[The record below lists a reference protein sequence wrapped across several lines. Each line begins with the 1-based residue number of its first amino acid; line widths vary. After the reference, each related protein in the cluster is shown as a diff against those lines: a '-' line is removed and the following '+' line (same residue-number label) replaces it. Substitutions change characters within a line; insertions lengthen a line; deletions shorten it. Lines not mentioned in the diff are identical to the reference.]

1 MSNVPMSNVPKSNP
15 PTPDEQKR
23 RVMDNFNRM
32 AANYDSLEFT
42 QRVAKHLL
50 GLANLKAG
58 ENVLDVGTGT
68 GLVATVAAQLVGATG
83 KVVGVDFSPEM
94 LAKARQKAAGIS
106 QLEFREGDAEGLDL
120 PNESFDVVLYASSLF
135 FVPDMVQA
143 VRESWRV
150 LKLGGRIGF
159 SSFGPS
165 FFQPLQ
171 KVWYER
177 LEKHGFSRAGPRPAD
192 RLANVTNCE
201 ALLHDAGFVGV
212 NVQTEQLGYYRTP
225 LERWQ
230 EIEASLE
237 GIPLAQFTQEER
249 TQIKDEY
256 LAELEPIKT
265 EQGLWVD
272 VLANFTF
279 GTKANS

>member
-1 MSNVPMSNVPKSNP
+1 MTNP
-15 PTPDEQKR
+15 PSPDEQKR
-23 RVMDNFNRM
+23 RVMDNFNAM

-50 GLANLKAG
+50 ELADLKVG
-58 ENVLDVGTGT
+58 ESVLDVGTGT
-68 GLVATVAAQLVGATG
+68 GLVATVAAQIVRTTG
-83 KVVGVDFSPEM
+83 NVVGVDFSAEM
-94 LAKARQKAAGIS
+94 LAQAKQKAVGIV
-106 QLEFREGDAEGLDL
+106 QLEFREGDAEKLNFSDEG
-120 PNESFDVVLYASSLF
+120 FDVVLYASSLF
-135 FVPDMVQA
+135 FVPDMAKA

-150 LKLGGRIGF
+150 LEPGGRIGF

-171 KVWYER
+171 KIWYER
-177 LEKHGFSRAGPRPAD
+177 LAKHGFSRAGPSPAD
-192 RLANVTNCE
+192 RLANVASCE
-201 ALLHDAGFVGV
+201 ALLREAGFTNI

-249 TQIKDEY
+249 THIKDEY
-256 LAELEPIKT
+256 LAELELIKT

-272 VLANFTF
+272 VAAHFTF
-279 GTKANS
+279 GTKANP

>member
-1 MSNVPMSNVPKSNP
+1 MPNP

-23 RVMDNFNRM
+23 RVMENFNKM

-42 QRVAKHLL
+42 QRVAKRLL
-50 GLANLKAG
+50 ELANLKAG

-68 GLVATVAAQLVGATG
+68 GLVATVAAQIAGTTG

-94 LAKARQKAAGIS
+94 LAQAKQKAVGIS
-106 QLEFREGDAEGLDL
+106 QLEFIRGDAEHLDL
-120 PNESFDVVLYASSLF
+120 PSERFDVVLYASSLF
-135 FVPDMVQA
+135 FVPDMLQA

-150 LKLGGRIGF
+150 LKPGSRIGF

-171 KVWYER
+171 KMWYER
-177 LEKHGFSRAGPRPAD
+177 LAQHGFSPAGPRPAD
-192 RLANVTNCE
+192 RLAEPTSCE
-201 ALLHDAGFVGV
+201 TLLREAGFT
-212 NVQTEQLGYYRTP
+212 NISVQTEQLGYYRTP

-237 GIPLAQFTQEER
+237 GIPLAQFSKEEKA
-249 TQIKDEY
+249 QIKDEY
-256 LAELEPIKT
+256 LAELESIKT
-265 EQGLWVD
+265 EQGLWID
-272 VLANFTF
+272 VAANFTF

>member
-1 MSNVPMSNVPKSNP
+1 MTNA

-23 RVMDNFNRM
+23 RVMDNFNKM

-42 QRVAKHLL
+42 RRCAQRLL
-50 GLANLKAG
+50 ELANLETG
-58 ENVLDVGTGT
+58 ESVLDVGTGT
-68 GLVATVAAQLVGATG
+68 GLVATVAAHTVGTTG

-94 LAKARQKAAGIS
+94 LAQAKQKATGIS
-106 QLEFREGDAEGLDL
+106 HLEFHEGDAEHLDL
-120 PNESFDVVLYASSLF
+120 PDESFDVVLYASSLF
-135 FVPDMVQA
+135 FVPNMLQA

-150 LKLGGRIGF
+150 LKPGGRLGF

-177 LEKHGFSRAGPRPAD
+177 LAKHGFSLSGPRPAD
-192 RLANVTNCE
+192 RLAAVASCE
-201 ALLHDAGFVGV
+201 ALLGEAGFTSV

-225 LERWQ
+225 SERWQ

-237 GIPLAQFTQEER
+237 GIPLAQFSEEER
-249 TQIKDEY
+249 AQIKEEY
-256 LAELEPIKT
+256 LAELEPLKT

-272 VLANFTF
+272 VATHFSF
-279 GTKANS
+279 GSKPIT

>member
-1 MSNVPMSNVPKSNP
+1 MSNVPKSNA

-23 RVMDNFNRM
+23 RVMDNFNAM

-50 GLANLKAG
+50 ELANLKAG
-58 ENVLDVGTGT
+58 ESVLDVGTGT
-68 GLVATVAAQLVGATG
+68 GLVATVAAHTVGTTG

-94 LAKARQKAAGIS
+94 LAQAKQKATEIS
-106 QLEFREGDAEGLDL
+106 WLEFREGDAEHLDL
-120 PNESFDVVLYASSLF
+120 PGEQFDVVLYASSLF
-135 FVPDMVQA
+135 FVPDMLQA

-150 LKLGGRIGF
+150 LKPGGRIGF

-171 KVWYER
+171 KMWYER
-177 LEKHGFSRAGPRPAD
+177 LAKHGFSRVGPRPAD
-192 RLANVTNCE
+192 RLAEVASCE
-201 ALLHDAGFVGV
+201 TLLREAGFVGV

-225 LERWQ
+225 LQRWQ

-249 TQIKDEY
+249 AQIKNEY
-256 LAELEPIKT
+256 LAELEPVRT

-272 VLANFTF
+272 VAANFTF
-279 GTKANS
+279 GTKSLA

>member
-1 MSNVPMSNVPKSNP
+1 MSNVPKSNA

-23 RVMDNFNRM
+23 RVLDNFNAM

-42 QRVAKHLL
+42 QRCAKRLL
-50 GLANLKAG
+50 ELANLKTG
-58 ENVLDVGTGT
+58 ESVLDVGTGT
-68 GLVATVAAQLVGATG
+68 GLVATVATQLVGTTG

-94 LAKARQKAAGIS
+94 LAQAKQKATGVS
-106 QLEFREGDAEGLDL
+106 QLEFREGDAEHLDL
-120 PNESFDVVLYASSLF
+120 PDESFDVVLYASSLF
-135 FVPDMVQA
+135 FVPDMLQA

-150 LKLGGRIGF
+150 LKPGGRLGF

-171 KVWYER
+171 KMWYER
-177 LEKHGFSRAGPRPAD
+177 LAKHGFSLPGPRSAD
-192 RLANVTNCE
+192 RLAGVASCE
-201 ALLHDAGFVGV
+201 ALLGEAGFTDV

-237 GIPLAQFTQEER
+237 GRPLAQFSEEER
-249 TQIKDEY
+249 AQIEEEY
-256 LAELEPIKT
+256 LAELEPLKT

-272 VLANFTF
+272 VATHFSF
-279 GTKANS
+279 GKKPIT